1 MKPNPGLGESSL
13 GADVYLGA
21 SRNGVE
27 QAFFSTQPLDYYRI
41 ESWLPSPSLS
51 HVPVPALVTG
61 RPSPVARRPSPVT
74 RRLSCHPHLPPLLG
88 MLSKPLRRSLR
99 MTTLRV
105 RWQPRPRSSIKGC
118 KTKARPSENSGA
130 APGSRALRE
139 WE

>member
-41 ESWLPSPSLS
+41 ESWLPSPSLF
-51 HVPVPALVTG
+51 ART
-61 RPSPVARRPSPVT
+61 RTRTRYRSPVARRPSPVT

-105 RWQPRPRSSIKGC
+105 RWQPRPRGSIKGC